1 MNGCE
6 TATSNGVRANGSS
19 ARGKNQP
26 PAADEASELR
36 GLICHLF
43 DVGAVK
49 FGSFKLKSG
58 MDSPVYF
65 DLRVMVS
72 HPKIMASKKNKFFF
86 HFSIP
91 LYTRNIL
98 MRFLKEFSPVSCDY
112 HVTVMWY

>member
-6 TATSNGVRANGSS
+6 TAANGVQANGR
-19 ARGKNQP
+19 ATKHEKMGP
-26 PAADEASELR
+26 EADKMAELR
-36 GLICHLF
+36 DLICHLY

-72 HPKIMASKKNKFFF
+72 HPQLMVRLNRKILL
-86 HFSIP
+86 FSLIDVFKGR
-91 LYTRNIL
+91 L
-98 MRFLKEFSPVSCDY
+98 
-112 HVTVMWY
+112 